1 MERTP
6 ASSIAF
12 WWVMWAAAAVIVRLL
27 SPGMLEMGDGVLHF
41 QMARHAWE
49 HPELLLDH
57 WGKPLFTLLASPF
70 AQLGHWGMTLFN
82 ALCFTATCWAADRML
97 RDASAWTRWL
107 FPAALLLV
115 PVYGTMVMEGM
126 TEVLFGLLAVLVVL
140 SLYTKHF
147 RTAAVV
153 ASFLPFARPEYIAF
167 VPFVALFIGLQRQWF
182 ALPFLLLG
190 HVLYAVVGA
199 IALGDPFWAFTRDP
213 YTGAEAIYGSGSPWH
228 FVQQLDLIY
237 AWPFL
242 VLLILALPA
251 AFLLR
256 PMDPDLEHPRRT
268 LLLTALLPAL
278 GIVLVH
284 SLLWWQ
290 GAKGS
295 LGLTRVLA
303 TTAPLLVLFSLWMI
317 GRVWRLFNGGRV
329 GGVAIGLVLS
339 AVYVFFATKALVE
352 VQPLPVEA
360 GAYQRFV
367 ERVGLRVGELAGQDR
382 RVVYFHPTI
391 GYRAGLDPFDKE
403 RSWNSWPGDVLEEKD
418 LVVWDAHFGPNEG
431 GVPLDRLLADSTLR
445 LLEVMVPD
453 ERMEVLG
460 GHAFEVFLFE
470 RSNARRMVEE
480 RTLFKLGVDSVLSF
494 PHRKDTI
501 PCAVQGAAWCFGA
514 NEFPFEIDGIP
525 VDVPGM
531 LYAELLIT
539 GNIAWEG
546 GRKDATNLI
555 FAENASGT
563 QLSYWSTALEE
574 GPFSIR
580 LRIPPRHGAVGNKLY
595 FWNLSGSGF
604 RVQDFELKLI
614 VHRPA
619 L

>member
-1 MERTP
+1 MERQRAT
-6 ASSIAF
+6 SIAF
-12 WWVMWAAAAVIVRLL
+12 WWVIWAAAAVIMRLL
-27 SPGMLEMGDGVLHF
+27 SPGVLEMGDGVLHF

-49 HPELLLDH
+49 RPELLLDH

-82 ALCFTATCWAADRML
+82 ALCFVATCWAADRML

-107 FPAALLLV
+107 FPPALLLV
-115 PVYGTMVMEGM
+115 PVYGTMVLEGM
-126 TEVLFGLLAVLVVL
+126 TEVLFGLLAMLVVL
-140 SLYTKHF
+140 AMYTKHF

-153 ASFLPFARPEYIAF
+153 ASFLPFARPEYIA
-167 VPFVALFIGLQRQWF
+167 VLPFVALFIGLQRRWF
-182 ALPFLLLG
+182 ALPFLLVG
-190 HVLYAVVGA
+190 HVLYAIIGGIV
-199 IALGDPFWAFTRDP
+199 LGDVFWAFTRDP

-237 AWPFL
+237 AWPLL
-242 VLLILALPA
+242 VLLLLALPA

-268 LLLTALLPAL
+268 LLVTALLPAL
-278 GIVLVH
+278 GILLVH

-303 TTAPLLVLFSLWMI
+303 TTAPLLVLFALWML
-317 GRVWRLFNGGRV
+317 GRVWRLVNGGRV
-329 GGVAIGLVLS
+329 GGIAIGLVLS
-339 AVYVFFATKALVE
+339 AVYVVFAAKALVA
-352 VQPLPVEA
+352 VQPLLVEA

-367 ERVGLRVGELAGQDR
+367 DRVGQRVGDLISGDR
-382 RVVYFHPTI
+382 RVVYFHPYI

-403 RSWNSWPGDVLEEKD
+403 RSWNSWPGDALREND
-418 LVVWDAHFGPNEG
+418 LIVWDAHFGPNEG
-431 GVPLDRLLADSTLR
+431 GVPLERLLNDSTLR

-460 GHAFEVFLFE
+460 GHTFEVFIFE
-470 RSNARRMVEE
+470 RSNARRIVQED
-480 RTLFKLGVDSVLSF
+480 TLFIQGPGSTLPF
-494 PHRKDTI
+494 AHRKDTI
-501 PCAVQGAAWCFGA
+501 PCAEANAAWCFGA
-514 NEFPFEIDGIP
+514 NEFPFEIDGLS

-531 LYAELLIT
+531 LYAELLIS
-539 GNIAWEG
+539 GSMAWDGE
-546 GRKDATNLI
+546 RKDATNLI
-555 FAENASGT
+555 FTEEAASGN
-563 QLSYWSTALEE
+563 LSYWSTTLEE
-574 GPFSIR
+574 GPFNIR
-580 LRIPPRHGAVGNKLY
+580 LRIPPRNGVARNKLY
-595 FWNLSGSGF
+595 IWNLSGSGF
-604 RVQDFELKLI
+604 RLSDFELKLI